1 MEMGLERVKVPSKR
15 QGLRKL
21 MLVFRPWS
29 FIMTFISVVV
39 GSLMSLLLTG
49 QLDYGLLLLVL
60 IGLVSVHAATN
71 IVNDLFDTIYGID
84 QAYSATAIYRPHPL
98 LDRVLSAKGIVLIS
112 LVLYGTAALVGLYLF
127 SLRGWPIAALA
138 IIGAFASVA
147 YTAGPVKY
155 KYRGWGE
162 ISVFLMW
169 GPLMTFGAY
178 YVQANT
184 WVGVGAVLLI
194 SVPLGIW
201 VALVL
206 LANNLKDMLFDCQME
221 IVTAATRLG
230 QKKTLR
236 LFAGM
241 IYGIYVFTALG
252 ILFNYFSWWMLL
264 IFPSLPLA
272 QRMIANFRQQIP
284 SNADPQAAR
293 LSTWHGMLLIISL
306 LLEHLMPL
314 TWGRGL

>member
-1 MEMGLERVKVPSKR
+1 MEIGLGRVMVPSKW
-15 QGLRKL
+15 QKLRKL

-29 FIMTFISVVV
+29 FIMTFISVMV
-39 GSLMSLLLTG
+39 GSLMSLLITG
-49 QLDYGLLLLVL
+49 QFNHGLFMLVL

-84 QAYSATAIYRPHPL
+84 KADSATAIYRPHPL
-98 LDRVLSAKGIVLIS
+98 LDRVLSAKGIVFIS
-112 LVLYGTAALVGLYLF
+112 LVLYATAALVGLYLF

-178 YVQANT
+178 YVQTNT
-184 WVGVGAVLLI
+184 WAGAAIVLLI

-206 LANNLKDMLFDCQME
+206 LANNLKDMLFDCEME

-230 QKKTLR
+230 QKKALW
-236 LFAGM
+236 LFTAM
-241 IYGIYVFTALG
+241 IYAIYAFTALG
-252 ILFNYFSWWMLL
+252 ILLNYFSWWMLL

-272 QRMIANFRQQIP
+272 QRMIANFKKHIP
-284 SNADPQAAR
+284 QNADPQAAR
-293 LSTWHGMLLIISL
+293 LSTCHGMLLIISL
-306 LLEHLMPL
+306 LLEHLLPL
-314 TWGRGL
+314 